1 MKKILIFIAFAT
13 LLFCGCVTK
22 TQEPEI
28 FVNVNDTIDVIV
40 DSVDG
45 DSTIIVV
52 GD

>member
-13 LLFCGCVTK
+13 LLFCGCTTK
-22 TQEPEI
+22 TQEPE
-28 FVNVNDTIDVIV
+28 VLANDTIDVIV
-40 DSVDG
+40 DSVDV